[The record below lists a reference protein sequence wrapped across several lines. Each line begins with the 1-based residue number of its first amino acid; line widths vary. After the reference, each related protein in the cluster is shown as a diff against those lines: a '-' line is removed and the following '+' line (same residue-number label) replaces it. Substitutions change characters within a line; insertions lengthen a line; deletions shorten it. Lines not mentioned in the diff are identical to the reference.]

1 MCSDPQLS
9 IEQSYPLT
17 QPKTIY
23 RSQQITLSTL
33 ASFACNS
40 TYTLRKAWSLIK
52 LDENA
57 NYNSISLSSNPTS
70 LTSMLVIEENILDY
84 GLYMFSFD
92 LALSITTTEEEAS
105 NMLYIRS
112 SNVSTFIRVIQTGIG
127 VYALENGISNVR
139 IGYMQMLVLNPG
151 VYSKDF
157 DQFVSTQTLSFVFY
171 CRCRRRVNNELQDG
185 TQMDLQTLWSSP
197 TNAAISWNETC
208 FKSKGRILFF
218 ISDA

>member
-17 QPKTIY
+17 QPKIIY

-52 LDENA
+52 LDEIA
-57 NYNSISLSSNPTS
+57 NYNIPLSSNPTS

-84 GLYMFSFD
+84 GLCMFSFD
-92 LALSITTTEEEAS
+92 LALSITTTEAS
-105 NMLYIRS
+105 NKLYIRS
-112 SNVSTFIRVIQTGIG
+112 SNVSTFIRVIPTGIG

-151 VYSKDF
+151 
-157 DQFVSTQTLSFVFY
+157 
-171 CRCRRRVNNELQDG
+171 G
-185 TQMDLQTLWSSP
+185 
-197 TNAAISWNETC
+197 
-208 FKSKGRILFF
+208 
-218 ISDA
+218 